1 MSDAPTD
8 GPAFNYVIF
17 VGNDLMFQS
26 RIGAV
31 AKNAGLKLIAIRDP
45 HQLSEKLAELIETQS
60 IIRYVVVDL
69 GMPTIDLPQLAKTT
83 LNLAPSTHLLG
94 YGAHVLKDTL
104 ELASNSGFHS
114 VFTRGQFDRDMT
126 NILA

>member
-1 MSDAPTD
+1 MSDAPIID
-8 GPAFNYVIF
+8 SDFNHLVFI
-17 VGNDLMFQS
+17 GNDLMFQS

-31 AKNAGLKLIAIRDP
+31 ARNAGLKLIAIRDP
-45 HQLSEKLAELIETQS
+45 HQLAMKLNELVETKS

-69 GMPTIDLPQLAKTT
+69 GMPSVDLPLLAKTI
-83 LNLAPSTHLLG
+83 LDLAPTTQLLG

-104 ELASNSGFHS
+104 ELAAISGFHS

-126 NILA
+126 NILL